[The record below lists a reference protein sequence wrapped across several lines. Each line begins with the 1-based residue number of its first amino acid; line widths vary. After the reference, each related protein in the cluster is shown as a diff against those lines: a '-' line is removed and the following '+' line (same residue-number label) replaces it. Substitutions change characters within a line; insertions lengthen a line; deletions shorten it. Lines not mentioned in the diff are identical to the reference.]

1 MVWAFIER
9 ELENSRRSIK
19 TIDEL
24 KRKVIYIWNCTPKKL
39 CRNIVKR
46 FDHLVK
52 DVKINNGNKE
62 NVKDRRD
69 RRPKFIL
76 KDRLGWTNKI
86 YEQYSDTIE
95 RIAYNENT
103 FQDFK
108 RKYKIFINREIAFF
122 KKIKVAIGK

>member
-1 MVWAFIER
+1 MIWAFVER
-9 ELENSRRSIK
+9 ELENLRGKIK

-24 KRKVIYIWNCTPKKL
+24 KRKVIYIWNRIPKKL